1 MLYQVDYLTQR
12 LPINT
17 TIRVFG
23 FSDHAAELLIINIK
37 DSNPEIALAI
47 GDAIKVNGT
56 GNRRLCASLET
67 MLEILWMLPRNPKT
81 MAFRSKCATD
91 IVRQMKGDLA
101 MIDELERNHRTLQ
114 DTGGLHFHEQ
124 GSGQVAWSEMHANTT
139 TSGAMGAPPM
149 SAEVAR
155 VTEEAH
161 LDRMRLENEDRRAVI
176 ETRRVELEARRAELE
191 DRRVAREERRER
203 AVQELTVGH
212 FDVLRQRRE
221 FLESMG
227 MFGDCEAITVS
238 DSIANYKPMSFGF
251 AGATSGLLAVADTTG
266 PVEEPAPG
274 AAAVVGAG
282 QVDNSPLQVSE
293 IMELEM
299 NIATDAVAK
308 HSGTIGKLVA
318 KEFRDRNGGDG
329 AVFLEAIR
337 KIHGCKRKVH
347 AYSRANLVWIK
358 ELVDDY
364 MAISGSVQQKRQK
377 S

>member
-124 GSGQVAWSEMHANTT
+124 GAGQVAWNEMHANTT

-149 SAEVAR
+149 SAEVTR
-155 VTEEAH
+155 VTQDAH
-161 LDRMRLENEDRRAVI
+161 LDRMRLENDDRGAAI
-176 ETRRVELEARRAELE
+176 EARRAELE

-212 FDVLRQRRE
+212 LDVLRQRRE

-251 AGATSGLLAVADTTG
+251 TSATSGLLAVADTTG

-274 AAAVVGAG
+274 AAVATG
-282 QVDNSPLQVSE
+282 QVDNIPLQVSE

-329 AVFLEAIR
+329 AVFLQAIR